1 MKERQYETM
10 LAQLEGLTAGETNQI
25 SVLANVSAL
34 MRDTMG
40 ERYFWVG
47 FYLVEGDQLVL
58 GPFQGSAA
66 CYRIG
71 RGRGVCGTA
80 WVQAR
85 TQVVPDVEQFAGHI
99 ACSSLSR
106 SEIVVPL
113 IDGGGTVRGVLDID
127 STELAQFDDTDAHYL
142 EQAARIIAG
151 ALWP

>member
-10 LAQLEGLTAGETNQI
+10 LAQLEGLTAGETNQM

-47 FYLVEGDQLVL
+47 FYLVDGEQLVL
-58 GPFQGSAA
+58 GPFQGSVA

-71 RGRGVCGTA
+71 HGRGVCGTA
-80 WVQAR
+80 WAQAR
-85 TQVVPDVEQFAGHI
+85 TQVVTDVETFPGHI

-113 IDGGGTVRGVLDID
+113 IDGQGTVRGVLDID
-127 STELAQFDDTDAHYL
+127 SKELGQFDETDARYL
-142 EQAARIIAG
+142 ERAAAIIARE
-151 ALWP
+151 LW

>member
-10 LAQLEGLTAGETNQI
+10 LAQLEGLTAGETNQM

-58 GPFQGSAA
+58 GPCQGRVA
-66 CYRIG
+66 CY
-71 RGRGVCGTA
+71 
-80 WVQAR
+80 
-85 TQVVPDVEQFAGHI
+85 DVEQFAGHI